1 MFSVHNLHSSV
12 DDKEILKGVSLE
24 VPNDKVHAL
33 MGKNGSGKST
43 LAQSIMGNP
52 SFIVTEGKITLDGKS
67 ILELEPTDRAKEG
80 IFLSFQ
86 YPSEVSGVNIASY
99 LRLIYNKS
107 HSTSLSPVKFRELL
121 KEKMEVLHIKEDF
134 LSRYLNEGFSGGE
147 KKRMEMLQML
157 VLEPKMVILD
167 EVDSGL
173 DIDAVKIVANA
184 VEYLRK
190 TCKSSIL
197 IITHY
202 SRILNYIKPDKV
214 HIMQDGLIIKTGGE
228 DLAHELEA
236 KGYAHLE

>member
-121 KEKMEVLHIKEDF
+121 KEKMEVLHIKED
-134 LSRYLNEGFSGGE
+134 SGGE

>member
-1 MFSVHNLHSSV
+1 
-12 DDKEILKGVSLE
+12 
-24 VPNDKVHAL
+24 
-33 MGKNGSGKST
+33 
-43 LAQSIMGNP
+43 
-52 SFIVTEGKITLDGKS
+52 
-67 ILELEPTDRAKEG
+67 
-80 IFLSFQ
+80 
-86 YPSEVSGVNIASY
+86 
-99 LRLIYNKS
+99 
-107 HSTSLSPVKFRELL
+107 
-121 KEKMEVLHIKEDF
+121 
-134 LSRYLNEGFSGGE
+134 
-147 KKRMEMLQML
+147 MEMLQML